1 MCECSTGGKCAWVKE
16 REDMARSTYFYN
28 RSVRLQKEIDEHVKA
43 AQHSVQRTCA
53 TCGAIDMFSDD
64 VCIECG
70 ASR

>member
-43 AQHSVQRTCA
+43 AQPRVQLTSGGRSKKNGRVASA
-53 TCGAIDMFSDD
+53 T
-64 VCIECG
+64 
-70 ASR
+70 RN